1 MGQTPLP
8 VVTVVTEDQSVTC
21 LSMVFIKL
29 KSDLG
34 RYFGSETL
42 KPVMIVMDGSIVLLK
57 TMLLLL
63 GYSEITPSKD

>member
-42 KPVMIVMDGSIVLLK
+42 NPVMIVMDGSIVLLK